1 MQANPEVQR
10 ILAEGGLEPLVETPA
25 EFGARMRRD
34 YERFRD
40 IVKAANLK
48 PQ

>member
-1 MQANPEVQR
+1 MQDDPEVQKR
-10 ILAEGGLEPLVETPA
+10 LATAGLEPLRETP
-25 EFGARMRRD
+25 EQFGARIRRD
-34 YERFRD
+34 HERFRD